1 MLGSTKVKTVGE
13 GEPTL
18 IVWRV
23 PDEFTGVKDRQS
35 FVIPVLAREGG
46 FLFAVPS
53 SLLGDTV
60 LLDAALEEH
69 GLLGPSNQF
78 HSELIEE
85 DDDGQ
90 PTQVGAS
97 VNFTVI
103 DVGADVLKTCREY
116 DPVTDASE
124 TILPFDE
131 DLPGALPTVT
141 DVLDDIKSW
150 IENAASGRMT
160 FLSAREEPDPPKAT
174 PKKATSRKVTTAVLS
189 EQLGLL
195 MSQVKVLAEQQEE
208 MKRQQLPMSATP
220 VGGGDPGSTRAG
232 MPSVSA
238 GMTAP
243 PLGAVKKAMGLLG
256 PPPKTKQP
264 STTLGL
270 PDTKPVEETVTN
282 EADNGEPGWV
292 NILTQ
297 QGAALTALVAHLASG
312 DALTDLQA
320 SSSSSG
326 LSVSTKGVARRE
338 RLQGDLAS
346 RSSQFFLQVQQQ
358 LHKRLHPSQL
368 VPKTEEEAQ
377 ATGVCLTTYLER
389 HGNFKG
395 QREQA
400 LLFWILAH
408 SFDAAAAGDF
418 HATKEYLALAV
429 ASLDQA
435 CLDGHWQ
442 VAYLLSLLEEPPHQ
456 MFAEKAQSSA
466 TKPFGS
472 LVPPTWAAIALSY
485 MKEVE
490 VLSTKKSESKKAAIK
505 PDPDTTTPSPRRRP
519 RFSKKAKA
527 GGGDPAQN

>member
-1 MLGSTKVKTVGE
+1 
-13 GEPTL
+13 
-18 IVWRV
+18 
-23 PDEFTGVKDRQS
+23 
-35 FVIPVLAREGG
+35 
-46 FLFAVPS
+46 
-53 SLLGDTV
+53 
-60 LLDAALEEH
+60 
-69 GLLGPSNQF
+69 
-78 HSELIEE
+78 
-85 DDDGQ
+85 
-90 PTQVGAS
+90 
-97 VNFTVI
+97 
-103 DVGADVLKTCREY
+103 
-116 DPVTDASE
+116 
-124 TILPFDE
+124 
-131 DLPGALPTVT
+131 
-141 DVLDDIKSW
+141 
-150 IENAASGRMT
+150 
-160 FLSAREEPDPPKAT
+160 
-174 PKKATSRKVTTAVLS
+174 
-189 EQLGLL
+189 
-195 MSQVKVLAEQQEE
+195 
-208 MKRQQLPMSATP
+208 
-220 VGGGDPGSTRAG
+220 
-232 MPSVSA
+232 
-238 GMTAP
+238 
-243 PLGAVKKAMGLLG
+243 MGLLG

-270 PDTKPVEETVTN
+270 PETKPVEETVTN
-282 EADNGEPGWV
+282 EADNGQPGWV

-368 VPKTEEEAQ
+368 VPKTEEEVQ

-519 RFSKKAKA
+519 RFPKKAKA
-527 GGGDPAQN
+527 GEGTQLKIDEEAQCYWARRRRSFFSGVPSRIVQGRAARVIVLRHCMKTRAE